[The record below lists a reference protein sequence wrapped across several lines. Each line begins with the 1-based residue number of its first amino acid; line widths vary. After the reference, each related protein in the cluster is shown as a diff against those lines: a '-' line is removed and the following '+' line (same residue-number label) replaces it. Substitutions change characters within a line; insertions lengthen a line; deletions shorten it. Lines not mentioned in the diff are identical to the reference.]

1 MRTTCVTVV
10 ALLAV
15 LGASGCVAFNDQCQT
30 PLDNPNERV
39 AFIAKGTEIY
49 LDRVNAR
56 HANNAIGQQAADAFV
71 WVFPEDDGVDFGAIN
86 GGGIRADGLCVTRN
100 IIKEGPLTNGV
111 LHELLPFDNAVA
123 AVDLS
128 EDEVI
133 KVFEHAA
140 AGLYTAPAPI
150 TAPSAPFLQV
160 SGSVAVTYDC
170 SRPVSSRVTS
180 LSIGGQRVN
189 VTAPRPFPA
198 TKYRVAMS
206 TFLLSGGDSYSML
219 AGKLTDPA
227 RNAAPAPRFGGIDS
241 NITAEYLKTSRFN
254 ASIEEGIRVENRVT
268 FVNCTVAP
276 RPAN

>member
-1 MRTTCVTVV
+1 MRAF
-10 ALLAV
+10 ALGVSAV
-15 LGASGCVAFNDQCQT
+15 LASGCVAFNDQCQT

-71 WVFPEDDGVDFGAIN
+71 WVFPDGDRVDFGAIN

-111 LHELLPFDNAVA
+111 LHELLPFDNGVA

-140 AGLYTAPAPI
+140 EGLYTAPAPI

-160 SGSVAVTYDC
+160 SRSVAVTYDC
-170 SRPVSSRVTS
+170 ARPANSRVTA
-180 LSIGGQRVN
+180 LSIGGQRVMLGS
-189 VTAPRPFPA
+189 PRPFPG
-198 TKYRVAMS
+198 TKYRAAMS
-206 TFLLSGGDSYSML
+206 TFLLNGGDSYSML
-219 AGKLTDPA
+219 AGKLNDPA
-227 RNAAPAPRFGGIDS
+227 RNGAPAPRFGGIDS
-241 NITAEYLKTSRFN
+241 NITAAYLKDSQFN
-254 ASIEEGIRVENRVT
+254 ETLEAGIRVENRVT
-268 FVNCTVAP
+268 FVNCTTAP